1 MNIYKVINENIA
13 SLLCNNRLNLSGEIN
28 VLSIDIKKAIM
39 IDEDIY
45 GNLIKNAESL
55 KSQFKFINI
64 STEKELH
71 ELNIKLIAIDKLFL
85 DDGFLEDLVKS
96 INELVT
102 DVSKTN
108 GLKIRINFFGD
119 IRTWYRTEKYI
130 IVNNNTDVYFKII
143 EAKENNFI
151 YSVIGKFV
159 DKVLLKKIF

>member
-1 MNIYKVINENIA
+1 MKIYKVINKNIS
-13 SLLCNNRLNLSGEIN
+13 SLLRNNRLNLSGEIN

-55 KSQFKFINI
+55 KRKFKFINI

-119 IRTWYRTEKYI
+119 IKTWYRTEKYI
-130 IVNNNTDVYFKII
+130 IVNNNMDVYFKII
-143 EAKENNFI
+143 EVREHYFI
-151 YSVIGKFV
+151 FPVIGKFV

>member
-1 MNIYKVINENIA
+1 MKIYKVINENIS
-13 SLLCNNRLNLSGEIN
+13 SLLRNNRLNLSGEIN

-55 KSQFKFINI
+55 KRKFKFINI

-119 IRTWYRTEKYI
+119 IKTWYRTEKYI
-130 IVNNNTDVYFKII
+130 IVNNNTDVYFKIV
-143 EAKENNFI
+143 ESKENNFI
-151 YSVIGKFV
+151 YSIIGKFV

>member
-1 MNIYKVINENIA
+1 MKIYKVINENIA
-13 SLLCNNRLNLSGEIN
+13 SLLRNNRLNLSGEIN

-55 KSQFKFINI
+55 KRKFKFINI
-64 STEKELH
+64 FTEKELH

-119 IRTWYRTEKYI
+119 IKTWYRTEKYI
-130 IVNNNTDVYFKII
+130 IVNNNTDVYFKIV
-143 EAKENNFI
+143 ESKENNFI
-151 YSVIGKFV
+151 YSIIGKFV

>member
-1 MNIYKVINENIA
+1 MKIYKVINENIA
-13 SLLCNNRLNLSGEIN
+13 SLLRNNRLNLSGEIN

-55 KSQFKFINI
+55 KRQFKFINI
-64 STEKELH
+64 FTEKELH

-119 IRTWYRTEKYI
+119 IKTWYRTEKYI
-130 IVNNNTDVYFKII
+130 IVNNNTDVYIKIV
-143 EAKENNFI
+143 ESKENNFI
-151 YSVIGKFV
+151 YSIIGKFV

>member
-1 MNIYKVINENIA
+1 MKIYKVINKNIS
-13 SLLCNNRLNLSGEIN
+13 SLLRNNRLNLSGEIN

-55 KSQFKFINI
+55 KRKFKFINI

-119 IRTWYRTEKYI
+119 IKTWYRTEKYI
-130 IVNNNTDVYFKII
+130 IVNNNTDVYFKIV
-143 EAKENNFI
+143 ESKENNFI
-151 YSVIGKFV
+151 YSIIGKFV